1 MLCAR
6 PLGAWDLLMSAWAPH
21 PLLWKGSRVSL
32 TGKAVWREPR
42 GQASQP
48 KDSPR
53 QT

>member
-6 PLGAWDLLMSAWAPH
+6 PLGAWDLLMSAWAPY
-21 PLLWKGSRVSL
+21 PLLWKGSRVSHWESCVEG
-32 TGKAVWREPR
+32 TTWPSIA
-42 GQASQP
+42 A

>member
-6 PLGAWDLLMSAWAPH
+6 PLGAWDLLMY

-42 GQASQP
+42 GQASQL

-53 QT
+53 QA